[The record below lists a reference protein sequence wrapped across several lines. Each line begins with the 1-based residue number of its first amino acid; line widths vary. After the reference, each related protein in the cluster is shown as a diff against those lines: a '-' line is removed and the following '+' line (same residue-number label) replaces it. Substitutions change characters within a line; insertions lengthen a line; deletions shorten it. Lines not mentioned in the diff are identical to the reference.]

1 MSSKG
6 PRIVVVTAPSGAGK
20 SSVAARL
27 LAAFPSMRFS
37 VSATTR
43 PPRPG
48 ERDGREYHFLDEAT
62 FRRRV
67 ADDAFVECEEVYPG
81 RWYGTLVEEVERS
94 STDAPVLLD
103 VDVRGATAVKRVFGA
118 DAFVVF
124 ISPPSY
130 GILESRLRLRGTETP
145 ADLETRLERVRY
157 ELTYRD
163 RFDAVVV
170 NDDLDRAAGET
181 IALVRSFLSGSTT

>member
-48 ERDGREYHFLDEAT
+48 ERDGREYHFLDETT
-62 FRRRV
+62 FRRLV

-81 RWYGTLVEEVERS
+81 RWYGTLAEEVERS

-103 VDVRGATAVKRVFGA
+103 VDVRGATAVKRVFGSDSFA
-118 DAFVVF
+118 VF

-130 GILESRLRLRGTETP
+130 EVLETRLRSRGTETP

-163 RFDAVVV
+163 RFDAVVI

-181 IALVRSFLSGSTT
+181 IALVRSFLSRSTT